1 MKGREHS
8 NMRLVAERHPGFG
21 TGTKLWLLRHA
32 EVAAEWRGR
41 FYGDLDVPLSDEGL
55 RVTEELARAF
65 GDAGVDAV
73 LSSPLERALEL
84 GRAVA
89 RASGAELE
97 VVPDLR
103 ELSRGVWQGR
113 HPEEI
118 ADEMAPY
125 YADPWSFDGHAG
137 ESDAT
142 LAARVWPVVERAI
155 ESRPGGTVVL
165 ATHYNVIRVIAGIA
179 LGIASPRTF
188 ALRVDPGRA
197 VLFEDTR
204 RGFVL
209 RCSNVAVSMSG
220 GTGTAA
226 EEVGA

>member
-1 MKGREHS
+1 
-8 NMRLVAERHPGFG
+8 MRLVAERHPGFG

-41 FYGDLDVPLSDEGL
+41 AYGDLDVPLSDEG
-55 RVTEELARAF
+55 RRTTEELARAL
-65 GDAGVDAV
+65 GDVGVDIV

-97 VVPDLR
+97 VDPDLR
-103 ELSRGVWQGR
+103 ELHRGAWQGR
-113 HPEEI
+113 DHTELAE
-118 ADEMAPY
+118 EMAPY
-125 YADPWSFDGHAG
+125 YDDPWSFDGHAG
-137 ESDAT
+137 ESDAL

-179 LGIASPRTF
+179 LGLAPPRTF

-197 VLFEDTR
+197 VLLEDGP

-209 RCSNVAVSMSG
+209 RRSNVAAPT
-220 GTGTAA
+220 TGSA
-226 EEVGA
+226 EGAEVGA